1 MYIPSD
7 ILKFM
12 NILSITP
19 WGNSHGIRLSRQLM
33 QSLGVT
39 PDTPLQVNVLGK
51 GRLELV
57 AKPARTTLAQKL
69 KSYDPALH
77 GGELMADMPV
87 GAEFG
92 ARS

>member
-1 MYIPSD
+1 MGYT
-7 ILKFM
+7 LGM
-12 NILSITP
+12 NTLSITS

-33 QSLGVT
+33 QAMGVS
-39 PDTPLQVNVLGK
+39 PDTPLQVNVVSK

-57 AKPARTTLAQKL
+57 AKPARQTLAQKL
-69 KSYDPALH
+69 RAYEPAIH
-77 GGELMADMPV
+77 GGEIMDGGAV

>member
-1 MYIPSD
+1 
-7 ILKFM
+7 M
-12 NILSITP
+12 NTLSITP

-57 AKPARTTLAQKL
+57 AKPARATLAQKL
-69 KSYDPALH
+69 KAYDPKIH

-92 ARS
+92 ARA

>member
-1 MYIPSD
+1 
-7 ILKFM
+7 M

>member
-1 MYIPSD
+1 
-7 ILKFM
+7 M
-12 NILSITP
+12 NTISITP

-57 AKPARTTLAQKL
+57 AKPLRTTLAQKL
-69 KSYDPALH
+69 KTYDPTLH

-87 GAEFG
+87 GSEFG
-92 ARS
+92 ART